1 MTKPKLTYFDRKSFI
16 WRIPGKE
23 MDDKN
28 IKYIKLLTSNQKI
41 REDLK
46 YLNLQKTEKYT
57 RVAHCLKSIWQG
69 VCRLFGVFRFYLV
82 PLLQYSFFKIG
93 YVLDVKFFL
102 FLFKSTKIF
111 DELQIR
117 KSES

>member
-23 MDDKN
+23 MNDKN

-57 RVAHCLKSIWQG
+57 RVAHYYQLPLEVYLARSLSIVWCIP
-69 VCRLFGVFRFYLV
+69 VLFG
-82 PLLQYSFFKIG
+82 
-93 YVLDVKFFL
+93 
-102 FLFKSTKIF
+102 STP
-111 DELQIR
+111 
-117 KSES
+117 SV